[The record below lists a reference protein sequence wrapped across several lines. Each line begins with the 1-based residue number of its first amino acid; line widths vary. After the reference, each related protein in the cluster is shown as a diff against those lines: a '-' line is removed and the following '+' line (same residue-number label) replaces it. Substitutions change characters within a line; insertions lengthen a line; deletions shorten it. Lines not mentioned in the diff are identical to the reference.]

1 MVWVKVFPSRRGEGI
16 DRWRKIGGGRI
27 SLWAF
32 DGGSFLLRVFGKF
45 GSSKVTHIS
54 FFWLTGGKSVRLWD
68 KGSRS
73 LGVFPSGNQQ
83 RPKWAKTG
91 ALNASKICEHR
102 CGFVEENLQGKH
114 RIKLLHSSAF
124 PQDIFGNGETIFEG
138 KEGHSGRPLAEA
150 LRHGRNRVNPQ

>member
-1 MVWVKVFPSRRGEGI
+1 VEE
-16 DRWRKIGGGRI
+16 DRWRKNFPLGFRWR
-27 SLWAF
+27 LVF
-32 DGGSFLLRVFGKF
+32 VKSFWEVWFLESNPYFV
-45 GSSKVTHIS
+45 

-114 RIKLLHSSAF
+114 WIKLLHSSAF